1 MFGIEDIPKF
11 ILAFFVLLPIIS
23 TVHETG
29 HVFFAW
35 LMGAK
40 NIKITIGTGKP
51 VFHWGIVEVREYYF
65 WYGICTF
72 DNVKRQKKLAN
83 ILIFSGG
90 ALFNLLGAV
99 AVILL
104 VEKEILEEGLF
115 TYQFTYFSLYYI
127 FFALIP
133 IPFPDG
139 SYSDGKI
146 ILDLIRGKERMIE
159 PWIYRVQW
167 NQEGHHWQVL
177 DHNKDLIDSFSDE
190 AEALI
195 RANEMAKRKRPSKVI
210 KRKGNEE
217 NEISNYPRIPL

>member
-23 TVHETG
+23 MVHETG

-51 VFHWGIVEVREYYF
+51 VLHLGIVEVRKYYF

-72 DNVKRQKKLAN
+72 DNVKRQKRLAN

-90 ALFNLLGAV
+90 ALFNFLGAV
-99 AVILL
+99 TVILL
-104 VEKEILEEGLF
+104 IEKGIIEEGLF

-139 SYSDGKI
+139 SYSDGRI

-167 NQEGHHWQVL
+167 HQEGHLWQIF
-177 DHNKDLIDSFSDE
+177 DHNKDLIDSYSDE
-190 AEALI
+190 AEALT

-210 KRKGNEE
+210 KRTDNEE
-217 NEISNYPRIPL
+217 KEISNYPRIPL